1 LIFQIIL
8 AYTKFNG
15 YEKPPVARSK
25 LEAYYLQK
33 IDFTLKMGGGVR
45 IALTFLD
52 A

>member
-15 YEKPPVARSK
+15 SEKPPVARSK

-33 IDFTLKMGGGVR
+33 IDFSLKMGGGGR
-45 IALTFLD
+45 TALIF
-52 A
+52 